1 MREDGLKK
9 HIKVEN
15 MEKWATL
22 YQLERWQQDCDL
34 AMNAQ
39 IKKIENETKAEDFKV
54 WEMSELQVSS

>member
-9 HIKVEN
+9 NIKVEN

-22 YQLERWQQDCDL
+22 YQLERCQQDSDL